1 MKGKCIFWT
10 VGVNWRNTYLSY
22 SNDLLSRP
30 FLSNCH
36 CCGGWQHAGSC
47 TLKWQLGNGTKPW
60 QTQTDSLAPGFL
72 FVQVICILIS
82 SFKRT
87 LGITDCRLLSLLSRK
102 TRWNLRCL
110 YIWISDSQQSLIYW
124 LHINVDFCITC
135 SLMTNLRNRRID
147 CLIPFLYDFSASQPL
162 SPPAVCTLLPLSSLS
177 LNSFFF
183 FHLPFSQA
191 AGGMPESSERPAM
204 SGMAFQ
210 SALLCRDGQ
219 VGRAQGGTWLCWW
232 LMGTRPTGIH
242 LCPRSLQPLASPQ
255 GDFIFSC
262 SPLLM
267 PPKYLLVA
275 LLWKIL

>member
-1 MKGKCIFWT
+1 MKGKFIFWT
-10 VGVNWRNTYLSY
+10 VGVNWRNTYVSY

-102 TRWNLRCL
+102 TRWNLYRCI

-183 FHLPFSQA
+183 LSSPFLSSCWRNA
-191 AGGMPESSERPAM
+191 RVLREASYERYGIPVCSAVSGWTGWKGAGRHVT
-204 SGMAFQ
+204 
-210 SALLCRDGQ
+210 LLVTDGNETN
-219 VGRAQGGTWLCWW
+219 RNPPLS
-232 LMGTRPTGIH
+232 
-242 LCPRSLQPLASPQ
+242 LCPSPQ

-275 LLWKIL
+275 LLWRIL